1 MENFF
6 RVWSPKSPVLGVEG
20 LQEDA
25 PRRAMEKWAS
35 VYRDDYSERQVVS
48 DQRWNILIAAGSDE
62 AVKDVLAKSD
72 ERMPGKIFLLLAED
86 SE

>member
-1 MENFF
+1 M
-6 RVWSPKSPVLGVEG
+6 
-20 LQEDA
+20 
-25 PRRAMEKWAS
+25 
-35 VYRDDYSERQVVS
+35 YRDDYSERQVVS

-72 ERMPGKIFLLLAED
+72 ERMPGKIFILLAED